1 MGIPRPPRR
10 PRPPRWS
17 LLTTAVAAGAL
28 LLAPLPASA
37 APAAPAA
44 PPAPVREDPHRPHPV
59 REDTAPVREDPGP
72 LSGAALTGPATDPAA
87 ESRAEPA
94 ALPDTQG
101 YPRRTTLRTPPEN
114 PADKSIRLG
123 LAPYHSLAPR
133 LNALQKLGNRVSV
146 EVAGRSAGG
155 HELYLV
161 TVTAPESPKE
171 AREQRRMR
179 GLIESAPAAAAKDPA
194 VKSSYKTPVFINN
207 NIHGNEW
214 EGTDAA
220 LALVEELAKAED
232 SGTARLLATSRVYLN
247 VTANPDGRIAGTRT
261 NANGFDLNRDF
272 ITGSQPEARAMRRIA
287 VDKQPAVMLDLHG
300 YVNGTLI
307 EPTTPPHGENY
318 EYDLFLK
325 NTYANA
331 LTMERAVDDLGYTPE
346 KDGVR
351 PPVIPFRDEEE
362 GWDDWPPIF
371 TPQYMAFQGAVASH
385 TVEFPM
391 AVNNSLYDSLPVA
404 ELRRR
409 SAINTDIAGAVMR
422 ATLKWTAEHR
432 SSVLADQI
440 EMFRRGAAGEAQRP
454 VSEETVPG
462 VPGIGPEDVYT
473 TDFPRAYVIP
483 AGAGQRSA
491 TAAARLVDHLLAND
505 VRVRRASASF
515 RLGGTAY
522 PAGSYVVDMHQP
534 KRGVANVILDAGR
547 DISADVST
555 MYDISGW
562 SLGLLWGATVDKVQR
577 AGGAGDTAP
586 GRVPGRTVR
595 AAAPTGQ
602 VGAGRG
608 GLRLRLTDPAEFAAL
623 DSLLAQGVAV
633 RRGADGSAIVPA
645 SARGRA
651 AVLAARHGVAFTA
664 TEEKGTGALRRTRV
678 AAAVTSGELFALRE
692 MGFEVVPVSAPV
704 LNAGFDWSAVD
715 VLYVSSGLRYGALD
729 DGARGALDAFLRAGS
744 RGTGGGSGGGGGG
757 GLVAL
762 GAGGAAFNSA
772 AGLLPATAVAGN
784 GDANGV
790 VRVANAGGT
799 VTGGAPAHSFV
810 YSPLWFTGLGSGV
823 RADQSYAT
831 GNPLVSGHWRAKA
844 DGTGGPVAAGGRAS
858 VVSGTAATGTR
869 VTLFGTEPL
878 FRDHPKGLFPQIGRA
893 LLAAAG

>member
-1 MGIPRPPRR
+1 MGIPRPL
-10 PRPPRWS
+10 
-17 LLTTAVAAGAL
+17 LLTTAVTAGAL

-37 APAAPAA
+37 AP
-44 PPAPVREDPHRPHPV
+44 VREDAPRPHPV
-59 REDTAPVREDPGP
+59 RESGPRESGPQTNGPRTDARTDTTATA
-72 LSGAALTGPATDPAA
+72 GAD
-87 ESRAEPA
+87 A
-94 ALPDTQG
+94 ALPDSRA
-101 YPRRTTLRTPPEN
+101 YPRRTVLETPPEN
-114 PADKSIRLG
+114 PADRSIKLG

-161 TVTAPESPKE
+161 TVTAPESARE
-171 AREQRRMR
+171 VREQRRMR
-179 GLIESAPAAAAKDPA
+179 ELIESAPALAAKDRRI
-194 VKSSYKTPVFINN
+194 KSTYKTPVFINN

-220 LALVEELAKAED
+220 LELIEELAKAED
-232 SGTARLLATSRVYLN
+232 GATARLLASNRVYLN
-247 VTANPDGRIAGTRT
+247 VTANPDGRIAGTR
-261 NANGFDLNRDF
+261 ANSAGFDLNRDF
-272 ITGSQPEARAMRRIA
+272 ITGSQPESRAVRRIA

-325 NTYANA
+325 NAYANA
-331 LTMERAVDDLGYTPE
+331 LGMEKAVNGLGHTPG
-346 KDGVR
+346 KDGVE
-351 PPVIPFRDEEE
+351 PAVIPFRDQQE

-371 TPQYMAFQGAVASH
+371 TPQYLAFQGAVASH

-391 AVNNSLYDSLPVA
+391 RVNNSSYDTLPVA

-432 SSVLADQI
+432 TSVLADQV
-440 EMFRRGAAGEAQRP
+440 ETFRRGAAGEAQRP

-483 AGAGQRSA
+483 AGAGRRSA
-491 TAAARLVDHLLAND
+491 TAAARLVDHLVAND
-505 VRVRRASASF
+505 VRVRRASTGF
-515 RLGGTAY
+515 RLAGKRY
-522 PAGSYVVDMHQP
+522 PAGSYVVDMHQA
-534 KRGVANVILDAGR
+534 KRGMANVILDAGR

-562 SLGLLWGATVDKVQR
+562 SLGLLWGASVDKVQE
-577 AGGAGDTAP
+577 AGGGPHPP
-586 GRVPGRTVR
+586 GLVPGRTVS
-595 AAAPTGQ
+595 AAAPTGE
-602 VGAGRG
+602 VARTGD
-608 GLRLRLTDPAEFAAL
+608 LRLRLDDPRELAAL
-623 DSLLAQGVAV
+623 NSLLAQGVTV
-633 RRGADGSAIVPA
+633 RRAADGSAVVPA
-645 SARGRA
+645 SARRRA
-651 AVLAARHGVAFTA
+651 AVLADRLGVAFTA
-664 TEEKGTGALRRTRV
+664 TKEKGMGTLHRTRV

-692 MGFEVVPVSAPV
+692 MGFEVVPVSAAT

-715 VLYVSSGLRYGALD
+715 VLFVSSGLRYADLGAP
-729 DGARGALDAFLRAGS
+729 ARTALGSFL
-744 RGTGGGSGGGGGG
+744 GSGAKGG

-762 GAGGAAFNSA
+762 GSAGAAFNTA

-790 VRVANAGGT
+790 VRVVNAGGT

-823 RADQSYAT
+823 RVDQSYGT
-831 GNPLVSGHWRAKA
+831 GEPLVSGHWRARE
-844 DGTGGPVAAGGRAS
+844 DGTGAPGDAAGRAS
-858 VVSGTAATGTR
+858 VVSGVSATGAR

-878 FRDHPKGLFPQIGRA
+878 FRAHPKGLFPQVGRA